1 MIKSNKLREA
11 VRAHYEGFILIV
23 VLAGILAIA
32 VLVRYRL
39 SFLNFFFLP
48 VILAGY
54 YLGKRKSVLVA
65 VLSVLLVV
73 LYVLFQ
79 GDLSGDGVRLSFEE
93 VTTLV
98 TWAGFLILTGGLLG
112 SMAEQGKSKLRNMR
126 RAYTGVMSILL
137 QYLEVADEADPRS
150 VRIARLAG
158 RLAGR
163 MGLSRR
169 EVENVKT
176 AALLC
181 GAGDLDSSM
190 SLFVDAAEF
199 MEIDAGS
206 GPQQTDRERVLL
218 KTTAALLGDIRP
230 LLEGYFRNYVQDAGT
245 TEKNLGLIPVGSSL
259 IALAEVFDKLK
270 TQGAARIGT
279 VEIRSFG
286 DLLSLKGRSFPEPAV
301 MALSGEGD

>member
-1 MIKSNKLREA
+1 VIKSNKLRDA

-32 VLVRYRL
+32 LLVRYRF

-48 VILAGY
+48 VILSGY

-73 LYVLFQ
+73 LYVLFH
-79 GDLSGDGVRLSFEE
+79 GDLSGDGVHLSFEE
-93 VTTLV
+93 VTGLV
-98 TWAGFLILTGGLLG
+98 TWAGFLILTGGILG
-112 SMAEQGKSKLRNMR
+112 SMAEQGKHKLQNVQ
-126 RAYTGVMSILL
+126 RAYTGVLSVLL
-137 QYLEVADEADPRS
+137 RYLEVADEADPRS

-158 RLAGR
+158 RLAER
-163 MGLSRR
+163 LGLSRR

-181 GAGDLDSSM
+181 EAGDLDSSLA
-190 SLFVDAAEF
+190 LFVDVTEF
-199 MEIDAGS
+199 MEIDPGS
-206 GPQQTDRERVLL
+206 RTRQTDRERVLL
-218 KTTAALLGDIRP
+218 KTTAALLSDIRP

-245 TEKNLGLIPVGSSL
+245 ADKDLGLIPVGSTL

-270 TQGAARIGT
+270 TQGTARIGAA
-279 VEIRSFG
+279 EIRSFG
-286 DLLSLKGRSFPEPAV
+286 DLLALKGKVFPEKAIL
-301 MALSGEGD
+301 ALSAEGD